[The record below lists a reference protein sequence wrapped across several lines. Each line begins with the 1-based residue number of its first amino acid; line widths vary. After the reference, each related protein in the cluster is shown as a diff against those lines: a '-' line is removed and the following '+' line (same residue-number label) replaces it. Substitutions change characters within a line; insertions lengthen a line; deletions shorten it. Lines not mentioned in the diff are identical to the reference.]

1 MAASVRYYVNV
12 LGFKNASW
20 GNDEFTSVNRDA
32 AGIYLCRGG
41 QGQSGTWVW
50 IGVEDVAAL
59 YEEYKARGAKFRHPP
74 ANYRWAYEMKIEDPD
89 GHVLRFG
96 SEPRNDLPLEPWSD

>member
-12 LGFKNASW
+12 LGFQNAAW
-20 GNDEFTSVNRDA
+20 GNDDFTSVNRDR

-41 QGQSGTWVW
+41 QGQPGTWVW
-50 IGVEDVAAL
+50 IGVEDVEAL
-59 YEEYKARGAKFRHPP
+59 YEEYKATGAKIRHPP
-74 ANYRWAYEMKIEDPD
+74 ENYPWALEMKVEDAD

-96 SEPRNDLPLEPWSD
+96 SEPKEDQPFVAFSG